1 MSVTYYAPGV
11 ETYDIEGIVDGDYTS
26 DGYMVSATSSPIIPL
41 LEDPFIPVIGQKE
54 VGTSGVYVNVRQFA
68 TFDLSG
74 SDIGNIFH
82 DSNPIHGTITSLTLN
97 ITVLYWFSYDSTET
111 LVVYDAA
118 TTSEL
123 ATGGANNL
131 ATYDDLGSG
140 LVYGSIALHDDPT
153 KDLLDLHYNIQP
165 DSTYVAGGSG
175 DIYHLRLSDSAVA
188 AARSAQP
195 GLFSIGMDLPTA
207 VDHLGEPLYLTN
219 SGIPFPA
226 SWGHAWEYLDLLVS
240 LTITTDDNAP
250 IANLDVVETNEDTAV
265 YIHPLINDSDPDGD
279 RLTIVNGADPL
290 HGTVAI
296 YNNTLYYPDS
306 FIIYTPEANYS
317 GEDDFTYVISDGYG
331 KFDEATRQR
340 QRRRRRSAHR
350 AEGIRPAAWQRRAEC

>member
-140 LVYGSIALHDDPT
+140 LVL
-153 KDLLDLHYNIQP
+153 
-165 DSTYVAGGSG
+165 
-175 DIYHLRLSDSAVA
+175 A
-188 AARSAQP
+188 AS
-195 GLFSIGMDLPTA
+195 
-207 VDHLGEPLYLTN
+207 HC
-219 SGIPFPA
+219 
-226 SWGHAWEYLDLLVS
+226 
-240 LTITTDDNAP
+240 TT
-250 IANLDVVETNEDTAV
+250 
-265 YIHPLINDSDPDGD
+265 
-279 RLTIVNGADPL
+279 
-290 HGTVAI
+290 
-296 YNNTLYYPDS
+296 
-306 FIIYTPEANYS
+306 
-317 GEDDFTYVISDGYG
+317 
-331 KFDEATRQR
+331 
-340 QRRRRRSAHR
+340 
-350 AEGIRPAAWQRRAEC
+350 IRPRTCSICIITFNPIQLT